1 MGMLVLTSDAARF
14 TLPARMVSRCGTLR
28 RVSEAGCDDAGD
40 APVPLSNVHSSALA
54 RVMQFYAK
62 VDEATLDEVPLPV
75 VKTRFFQTM
84 PLRPDLYV
92 LMNAANYLDATELLD
107 GAAAFVADLLCGQ
120 TPEAI
125 RDTLGLRAD
134 VTADDA
140 ARISKELDWA
150 LAG

>member
-1 MGMLVLTSDAARF
+1 MLVLTSDAARF

-28 RVSEAGCDDAGD
+28 HVLESGCDTLED
-40 APVPLSNVHSSALA
+40 APVPLPNVHSSALA

-62 VDEATLDEVPLPV
+62 VDEAALDEVPLRL
-75 VKTRFFQTM
+75 VKTRFFETM

-107 GAAAFVADLLCGQ
+107 DAASFVADLLRAQ

-125 RDTLGLRAD
+125 REVLGLRAD
-134 VTADDA
+134 VTASNA
-140 ARISKELDWA
+140 ACISKELDWA